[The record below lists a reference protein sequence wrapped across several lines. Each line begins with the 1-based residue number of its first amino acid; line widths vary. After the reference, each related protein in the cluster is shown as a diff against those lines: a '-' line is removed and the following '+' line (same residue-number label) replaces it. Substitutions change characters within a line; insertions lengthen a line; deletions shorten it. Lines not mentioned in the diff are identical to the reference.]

1 MAETD
6 NEPNAVASL
15 IVAAALFAGG
25 YFGYTILF
33 PSDRAQVRSCIEG
46 MMEAS
51 RGSGMYG
58 EFNRKL
64 AAVNAADTVVI
75 EDEQR
80 RPIGRDVLLTLH
92 YNADDHRGTVMCAG

>member
-6 NEPNAVASL
+6 DEPNAIASL
-15 IVAAALFAGG
+15 IVVAGLLAG
-25 YFGYTILF
+25 VYFGYTTLF

-51 RGSGMYG
+51 RGRGMYG

-64 AAVNAADTVVI
+64 AAVNEADTVVI
-75 EDEQR
+75 ENER
-80 RPIGRDVLLTLH
+80 RQPVGRDVLLTLH
-92 YNADDHRGTVMCAG
+92 YNADGHRSTVMCAG